1 MIMTPHRNDSLNWKE
16 MSVED
21 ILRLAIAD
29 EEEAQ
34 EYYDRAAQLV
44 GDYHT
49 RTVLLKLSDMER
61 GHAEELRKE
70 LSNLLLQREM
80 ETGMAD

>member
-1 MIMTPHRNDSLNWKE
+1 MPLHRNESLNWNG

-21 ILRLAIAD
+21 ILQLAITD

-34 EYYDRAAQLV
+34 DYYRRAANCV
-44 GDYHT
+44 GDYRT
-49 RTVLLKLSDMER
+49 RCVLLRLSEMEK

-70 LSNLLLQREM
+70 LDNLLLQREM

>member
-1 MIMTPHRNDSLNWKE
+1 MSPHRNESLNWNE

-34 EYYDRAAQLV
+34 EYYHHAAHCV
-44 GDYHT
+44 GGYHT
-49 RTVLLKLSDMER
+49 RRMLLKLSEMEK

-70 LSNLLLQREM
+70 LDDLLVQRAM

>member
-1 MIMTPHRNDSLNWKE
+1 MSPHRSDSLNWKE

-21 ILRLAIAD
+21 ILKLAIAD
-29 EEEAQ
+29 EEDAQ
-34 EYYDRAAQLV
+34 EYYAHAAQLA

-49 RTVLLKLSDMER
+49 RCVLLRLSDMEK

-70 LSNLLLQREM
+70 LESLQAQREL

>member
-1 MIMTPHRNDSLNWKE
+1 MPPHRNESLNWTE

-34 EYYDRAAQLV
+34 DYYQRAANCV

-49 RTVLLKLSDMER
+49 RRMLLKLSEMEK

-70 LSNLLLQREM
+70 LTDLSLQREM

>member
-1 MIMTPHRNDSLNWKE
+1 MAPQRNESLNWND

-34 EYYDRAAQLV
+34 EYYHRAAHCV
-44 GDYHT
+44 GGYHT
-49 RTVLLKLSDMER
+49 RCMLLKLSEMEK
-61 GHAEELRKE
+61 GHAEELRRE
-70 LSNLLLQREM
+70 LTDLLVQREM
-80 ETGMAD
+80 ESGMAD

>member
-1 MIMTPHRNDSLNWKE
+1 MSLRRNESLNWNE

-21 ILRLAIAD
+21 ILQLAIAD

-34 EYYDRAAQLV
+34 DYYRRAASCV

-49 RTVLLKLSDMER
+49 RCVLLRLLEMEK

-70 LSNLLLQREM
+70 LNELSLQREM
-80 ETGMAD
+80 EAGIAD

>member
-1 MIMTPHRNDSLNWKE
+1 MSPHRSDSLNWNE

-21 ILRLAIAD
+21 ILKLAIAD
-29 EEEAQ
+29 EEDAQ
-34 EYYDRAAQLV
+34 EYYVHAAQLV

-49 RTVLLKLSDMER
+49 RCVLLRLSDMEE

-70 LSNLLLQREM
+70 LKSLQVQREL

>member
-1 MIMTPHRNDSLNWKE
+1 MSPQRNESLNWNE

-34 EYYDRAAQLV
+34 DYYQRAANCV
-44 GDYHT
+44 GSYHIH
-49 RTVLLKLSDMER
+49 RMLLKLSEMEK
-61 GHAEELRKE
+61 GHAEEPRKE
-70 LSNLLLQREM
+70 LNDLMVQREM
-80 ETGMAD
+80 EPGMAD